1 MKWFAFLFGSL
12 AIFAQEAALKI
23 GDLLPKVAGQTLTKA
38 QLELPSATSGKLA
51 VVMFSFS
58 RAAGNDAR
66 AWGEHLLN
74 DFSHAILPYHVIEL
88 EGAPRLMRGVA
99 VSGIKGTMPPDV
111 QKQAVVLYKDE
122 DLWKKRLAV
131 TDDKRSYVIVLG
143 PDGRI
148 RWASS
153 GPFSDSE
160 YQALKKLL

>member
-1 MKWFAFLFGSL
+1 
-12 AIFAQEAALKI
+12 
-23 GDLLPKVAGQTLTKA
+23 
-38 QLELPSATSGKLA
+38 
-51 VVMFSFS
+51 
-58 RAAGNDAR
+58 
-66 AWGEHLLN
+66 
-74 DFSHAILPYHVIEL
+74 
-88 EGAPRLMRGVA
+88 MRGVA

-122 DLWKKRLAV
+122 DLWNKRLAV

>member
-1 MKWFAFLFGSL
+1 MKCLAFLFGSV
-12 AIFAQEAALKI
+12 AMFAQDAALKI
-23 GDLLPKVAGQTLTKA
+23 GDLLPKVTGQTLTKA
-38 QLELPSATSGKLA
+38 QLELPLAMSGKTA

-74 DFSHAILPYHVIEL
+74 EFSHTILPYHVIEL
-88 EGAPRLMRGVA
+88 EGVPRLMRGVA

-111 QKQAVVLYKDE
+111 QKQAIVLYQDE

-131 TDDKRSYVIVLG
+131 TDDKRCYVLVLG

-148 RWASS
+148 RWTSS
-153 GPFSDSE
+153 SAFSDSAH
-160 YQALKKLL
+160 QALKKLL